1 MPTDEVTIAE
11 MLKSAGYKTALFGK
25 WHLGTIPE
33 CEPLAQGFD
42 EFLGHRGGCIDNYSH
57 FFYWVGPNR
66 HDLQKGTEEYWEDG
80 THFSDIVVR
89 EAGRFIEE
97 NKDQPFF
104 LYLPF
109 NIPHY
114 PVQGRAEFREMYKDL
129 EEPRR
134 AYAALVSDMDR
145 SIGNILEKLDRTG
158 LRKNT
163 IVIFLSDHGHSTE
176 ERTNFGGGDA
186 GPYRGAKFSLLEGG
200 IRVPCIVSWP
210 GEFPQGE
217 VRDQMATSLDWY
229 PTIAEVCGAKLPDR
243 KLDGKNLLP
252 VIESAEAETQHEIF
266 HWQQGDQWA
275 VREGTWKL
283 VLNAK
288 DTDHR
293 KNLEGDDKVFLS
305 DLSVDVTETRNVA
318 KDHPDVVAR
327 LTEAH
332 EEWEKEVVNR

>member
-1 MPTDEVTIAE
+1 
-11 MLKSAGYKTALFGK
+11 
-25 WHLGTIPE
+25 
-33 CEPLAQGFD
+33 LAQGFD

-114 PVQGRAEFREMYKDL
+114 PVQGRAEFREAYKDL